1 MGEEDEDK
9 LSGYRC
15 EECGRVGH
23 TQPARC
29 PGCKG
34 TNFERIDLGREA
46 ELITYTV
53 IRNPLPGFSRASPL
67 VIGLL
72 EFPNGVRAIGR
83 IDASG
88 PEEVERG
95 EKYAPYCGE
104 LGERDGEKISGLK
117 FRSLRD

>member
-1 MGEEDEDK
+1 MGKENEDK
-9 LSGYRC
+9 LTGYRC

-29 PGCKG
+29 PRCKG
-34 TNFERIDLGREA
+34 TNFERIDLGRKA
-46 ELITYTV
+46 KLITYTV
-53 IRNPLPGFSRASPL
+53 IRNPLPGFSGASSL

-83 IDASG
+83 MDASSH
-88 PEEVERG
+88 EEVEGG
-95 EKYAPYCGE
+95 EKYAPYWGE